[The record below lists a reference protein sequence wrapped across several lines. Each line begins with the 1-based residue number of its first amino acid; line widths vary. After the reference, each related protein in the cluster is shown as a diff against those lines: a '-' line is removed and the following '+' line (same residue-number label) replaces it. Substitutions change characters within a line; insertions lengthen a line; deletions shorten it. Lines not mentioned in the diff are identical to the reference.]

1 MTTMVGR
8 LLTLMGAALAV
19 ALLATSASAQQ
30 NETLTE
36 EGKIEQIIHDYLLAH
51 PEVII
56 EAVSKYQA
64 QQEKAAAAAQAKALV
79 ERREE
84 LIHAPD
90 SPVLGNPNGDV
101 TIVEFFDYQCPY
113 CKSTAR
119 SVLETVSADGNVRIV
134 FKEFPIL
141 GPASDYAARAAL
153 AAHKQGKYRELHM
166 ALMAFKG
173 KLTEADVM
181 RLATDSG
188 LDAIRLAQDMETSDI
203 TESIARNHAL
213 AEALGVR
220 GTPAFVIGDQ
230 LVPGAMSVDELR
242 QRIAA
247 ARQG

>member
-1 MTTMVGR
+1 MIGR
-8 LLTLMGAALAV
+8 LPALIGATLAV
-19 ALLATSASAQQ
+19 VLLAATASAQE

-36 EGKIEQIIHDYLLAH
+36 QGKIEQIIHDYLLAH

-64 QQEKAAAAAQAKALV
+64 QQEQAAAAAQAKALV
-79 ERREE
+79 DRREE

-90 SPVLGNPNGDV
+90 APVLGNPSGDV

-119 SVLETVSADGNVRIV
+119 SVLETVSADGNVRLV

-141 GPASDYAARAAL
+141 GPASEYAAKAAL
-153 AAHKQGKYRELHM
+153 AAQKQGKYRELHM

-173 KLTEADVM
+173 KLTEEDVM
-181 RLATDSG
+181 RLATDLG
-188 LDAIRLAQDMETSDI
+188 LDAIRLAEDMEAPEIAASL
-203 TESIARNHAL
+203 ARNHEL
-213 AEALGVR
+213 AGALGVR

-230 LVPGAMSVDELR
+230 LVPGAITVDEMR

>member
-1 MTTMVGR
+1 MTAR
-8 LLTLMGAALAV
+8 LPRLTVAALAIT
-19 ALLATSASAQQ
+19 LLATNALAQQ

-36 EGKIEQIIHDYLLAH
+36 QGKIEQIIHDYLLAH

-64 QQEKAAAAAQAKALV
+64 EQEKATAAAQAKALV
-79 ERREE
+79 DRREE

-90 SPVLGNPNGDV
+90 DPVIGNTNGDV

-113 CKSTAR
+113 CKSSAS
-119 SVLETVSADGNVRIV
+119 SVLETVSTDGNVRVV

-141 GPASDYAARAAL
+141 GPASDYAAKAAL

-166 ALMAFKG
+166 ALMTFKG
-173 KLTEADVM
+173 KLTEEDVM
-181 RLATDSG
+181 RLATDVG
-188 LDAIRLAQDMETSDI
+188 LDTTRLAQDMAAPNI
-203 TESIARNHAL
+203 AESIARNHAL

-230 LVPGAMSVDELR
+230 LIPGAMSVDEMR

>member
-1 MTTMVGR
+1 MIGR
-8 LLTLMGAALAV
+8 LPALIAATLAV
-19 ALLATSASAQQ
+19 VLLAATASAQE

-36 EGKIEQIIHDYLLAH
+36 QGKIEQIIHDYLLAH

-64 QQEKAAAAAQAKALV
+64 QQEQAAAAAQARALV
-79 ERREE
+79 DRREE

-90 SPVLGNPNGDV
+90 APVLGNPSGDV

-119 SVLETVSADGNVRIV
+119 SVLETVSADGNVRLV

-141 GPASDYAARAAL
+141 GPASDYAAKAAL
-153 AAHKQGKYRELHM
+153 AAQKQGKYRELHM

-173 KLTEADVM
+173 KLTEEDVM
-181 RLATDSG
+181 RLATDLG
-188 LDAIRLAQDMETSDI
+188 LDVIRLADDMDAPEIAASL
-203 TESIARNHAL
+203 ARNHEL
-213 AEALGVR
+213 AGALGVR

-230 LVPGAMSVDELR
+230 LVPGAITVDEMR

>member
-1 MTTMVGR
+1 MIGR
-8 LLTLMGAALAV
+8 LPALIGATLAV
-19 ALLATSASAQQ
+19 VLLAATASAQE

-36 EGKIEQIIHDYLLAH
+36 QGKIEQIIHDYLLAH

-64 QQEKAAAAAQAKALV
+64 QQEQAAAAAQAKALV
-79 ERREE
+79 DRREE

-90 SPVLGNPNGDV
+90 APVLGNPSGDV

-119 SVLETVSADGNVRIV
+119 SVLETVSADGNVRLV

-141 GPASDYAARAAL
+141 GPVSDYAAKAAL
-153 AAHKQGKYRELHM
+153 AAQKQGKYRELHM

-173 KLTEADVM
+173 KLTEEDVM
-181 RLATDSG
+181 RLATDLG
-188 LDAIRLAQDMETSDI
+188 LDAIRLAEDMEAPEIAASL
-203 TESIARNHAL
+203 ARNHEL
-213 AEALGVR
+213 AGALGVR

-230 LVPGAMSVDELR
+230 LVPGAITVDEMR

>member
-1 MTTMVGR
+1 MIGR
-8 LLTLMGAALAV
+8 LPALIGATLAV
-19 ALLATSASAQQ
+19 VLLAATASAQE

-36 EGKIEQIIHDYLLAH
+36 QGKIEQIIHDYLLAH

-64 QQEKAAAAAQAKALV
+64 QQEQAAAAAQARALV
-79 ERREE
+79 DRREE

-90 SPVLGNPNGDV
+90 APVLGNPSGDV

-119 SVLETVSADGNVRIV
+119 SVLETVSADGNVRLV

-141 GPASDYAARAAL
+141 GPVSDYAAKAAL
-153 AAHKQGKYRELHM
+153 AAQRQGKYPELHM

-173 KLTEADVM
+173 KLTEEDVM
-181 RLATDSG
+181 RLATDLG
-188 LDAIRLAQDMETSDI
+188 LDAIRLAEDMEAPEIAASL
-203 TESIARNHAL
+203 ARNHEL
-213 AEALGVR
+213 AGALGVR

-230 LVPGAMSVDELR
+230 LVPGAITVDEMR